1 MSNQE
6 IGSTSTEERPVEQPQ
21 AAEAPKPTTP
31 LPPEQYGRQTAQ
43 PPLPP
48 PYPPYARPGYYPGP
62 GPQPVYGPYYRPPY
76 GPPLRKH
83 SPWPWIVLTVV
94 LVLVFTGF
102 VGTLFA
108 AFGYNFAGYT
118 STLTETR
125 HFTVATAPT
134 VVINNDIGNIRVQA
148 GGTDSDVT
156 IQPFKYAGFGGN
168 VNDVQVS
175 YNQNSDANT
184 ITVNVNRSTNFNFFN
199 SPKVDFQVTVPGAA
213 ALELKTNTGSID
225 VSGVSGQM
233 SLTSN
238 TGSVGVSNGA
248 LTSSSILSSNTGSIT
263 FNGSIDKTG
272 AYQFTTNTGSVNVT
286 LPASS
291 VFHVDATTDTGSIT
305 SDFPG
310 VTVDHP
316 NFTGAVAHG
325 DVGNSPQAT
334 VTLRTNTGSI
344 YLHQS

>member
-1 MSNQE
+1 MEGRLHSHHCHHR
-6 IGSTSTEERPVEQPQ
+6 THLMRDLATTQ
-21 AAEAPKPTTP
+21 AQDRSQYMVHIMGRRMDH
-31 LPPEQYGRQTAQ
+31 PPR
-43 PPLPP
+43 
-48 PYPPYARPGYYPGP
+48 R
-62 GPQPVYGPYYRPPY
+62 R
-76 GPPLRKH
+76 

-94 LVLVFTGF
+94 LVLAFTGF
-102 VGTLFA
+102 VGMLFA

-125 HFTVATAPT
+125 HFTVTTAPT

-148 GGTDSDVT
+148 GSTGSDVT
-156 IQPFKYAGFGGN
+156 IQAFKYAGFGGN
-168 VNDVQVS
+168 MNDVQVN
-175 YNQNSDANT
+175 YNQSSNANT

-199 SPKVDFQVTVPGAA
+199 SPKVDFEVTVPGTA

-225 VSGVSGQM
+225 VSGVSGRM

-238 TGSVGVSNGA
+238 TGSVDVRNGA
-248 LTSSSILSSNTGSIT
+248 LTSSSILSSNTGSIS